1 MTKKDAVRCAA
12 QAVMG
17 SAQMVLDQI
26 DSAVPTELIDRVTSP
41 GGTTIAGLLAMEEA
55 GFSPAVV
62 AGVRAAVARVKA

>member
-55 GFSPAVV
+55 GSS
-62 AGVRAAVARVKA
+62 GCCGRCTGCRCTR